1 MNNDKFVKVGIIGVG
16 TIGSAHAASIYSGA
30 IDGMRLCALCDT
42 SADRRKALCEL
53 YPDVPIYA
61 TDDEFFDNAEID
73 AVIIATPHYD
83 HPPLSIRSFE
93 KGLHVLTEKPA
104 GVYCSA
110 VRKMSEAAKKSGKV
124 FGVMFNQRTNKLFSE
139 ARRIV
144 RSGELGELKRVV
156 WIITNWYRKQCYYDS
171 GGWRATWSGEGGGVL
186 MNQAPHNLDLWQWIC
201 GMPISVRAECK
212 TAHFHNIEVE
222 DDATIFAEYE
232 NGATATF
239 ITSTGDFPGTNRL
252 EITGT
257 KGKLVLENKK
267 LTHWS
272 FAMDE
277 REYRLTDSGVK
288 NEISVS
294 VTEDEEYNG
303 HHNILKN
310 FTNAILCGDELIAKG
325 ADAINELTLCNAA
338 YLSAWTD
345 RKVTLPFS
353 DAEYE
358 SLLKE
363 KIASSQKKAHAT
375 QNKETPDGDYLGRW
389 NTNW

>member
-1 MNNDKFVKVGIIGVG
+1 MNKGKFVKVGIIGVG

-42 SADRRKALCEL
+42 SANRRKSLCEL

-61 TDDEFFDNAEID
+61 SDDDFFNRADID

-83 HPPLSIRSFE
+83 HPPLAIRSFE
-93 KGLHVLTEKPA
+93 KSLHVLTEKPA

-110 VRKMSEAAKKSGKV
+110 AKEMAEAAKKSGKV
-124 FGVMFNQRTNKLFSE
+124 FGIMFNQRTNKLFTE

-156 WIITNWYRKQCYYDS
+156 WIITNWYRKQHYYDS
-171 GGWRATWSGEGGGVL
+171 GDWRATWSGEGGGVL

-201 GMPISVRAECK
+201 GMPVSVRAECK
-212 TAHFHNIEVE
+212 VAHFHDIEVE
-222 DDATIFAEYE
+222 DDATIFAEYK

-325 ADAINELTLCNAA
+325 EDAINELTLCNAA

-345 RKVTLPFS
+345 RKVTLPLS

-358 SLLKE
+358 KLLKE
-363 KIASSQKKAHAT
+363 KIASSHRKTSSHSE
-375 QNKETPDGDYLGRW
+375 KETLNDSYVTRW

>member
-1 MNNDKFVKVGIIGVG
+1 MNDCTFVKVGIIGVG
-16 TIGSAHAASIYSGA
+16 NIGSAHAASLYSGA
-30 IDGMRLCALCDT
+30 VEGMRLCALCDT
-42 SADRRKALCEL
+42 SAERRSALAAL

-61 TDDEFFDNAEID
+61 TDDEFFDNADVD
-73 AVIIATPHYD
+73 AIIIATPHYD
-83 HPPLSIRSFE
+83 HPPLAIKGFE

-110 VRKMSEAAKKSGKV
+110 AKEMAEAAKKSGKV
-124 FGVMFNQRTNKLFSE
+124 FGIMFNQRTNKLFAE

-156 WIITNWYRKQCYYDS
+156 WIITNWYRKQHYYDS
-171 GGWRATWSGEGGGVL
+171 GDWRATWSGEGGGVL

-201 GMPISVRAECK
+201 GMPVSVRAECK
-212 TAHFHNIEVE
+212 VAHFHDIEVE
-222 DDATIFAEYE
+222 DDATVFAEYK

-325 ADAINELTLCNAA
+325 EDAINELTLCNAA

-353 DAEYE
+353 DEEYE
-358 SLLKE
+358 TLLKE
-363 KIASSQKKAHAT
+363 KIASSHKKTVSHSEKST
-375 QNKETPDGDYLGRW
+375 LNDSYVRRW

>member
-1 MNNDKFVKVGIIGVG
+1 MNDCNFVKVGIIGVG

-30 IDGMRLCALCDT
+30 IEGMRLCALCDT
-42 SADRRKALCEL
+42 SADRRKAISEF
-53 YPDVPIYA
+53 YPDVPIYE
-61 TDDEFFDNAEID
+61 TDDDFFEKADVD
-73 AVIIATPHYD
+73 AVVIATPHYD
-83 HPPLSIRSFE
+83 HPSLAIRSFGN
-93 KGLHVLTEKPA
+93 GLHVLTEKPA

-110 VRKMSEAAKKSGKV
+110 AKEMTEAAKKSGKV
-124 FGVMFNQRTNKLFSE
+124 FGIMFNQRTNKLFSE

-156 WIITNWYRKQCYYDS
+156 WIITNWYRKQYYYDS
-171 GGWRATWSGEGGGVL
+171 GDWRATWSGEGGGVL

-201 GMPISVRAECK
+201 GMPVSVRAECK
-212 TAHFHNIEVE
+212 VAHFHNIEVE

-257 KGKLVLENKK
+257 KGKLVLENKT

-272 FAMDE
+272 FALDE
-277 REYRLTDSGVK
+277 REYRLTDADIK
-288 NEISVS
+288 NDISVT
-294 VTEDEEYNG
+294 VIDDENYNG

-310 FTNAILCGDELIAKG
+310 FTRAILYGDELIAKG
-325 ADAINELTLCNAA
+325 EDAINELMLCNAS

-353 DAEYE
+353 DTEYE